1 MIKSLRSY
9 LCRAGLMACGFFIIS
24 ETASAQTDADA
35 LMIPKNYFCTGIMYG
50 HSSWKDYWEGT
61 FKRNNGNIG
70 TLSTN
75 SFTYVGNYGIT
86 NKLDVIAMAPY
97 IKTNASA
104 GTLKG
109 QSGLQDLTV
118 ALKYMALN
126 TELGKGIFSAHAI
139 AEGSI
144 PLSNYVNDFL
154 PVSIGLHSKTASL
167 RGLLNYQVGRFFVAG
182 AGQYVWRANTSIDRD
197 AYYTD
202 HLIYSHDVEMPNVSN
217 FLGSFGYRS
226 LKLNVEAIVTKM
238 TTLGGFDIRKNDMPF
253 ASNKMNMTTAGVN
266 LKYNVNGVDGLS
278 LIAGG
283 NYTLA
288 GRNVGQATTV
298 NAGIFYILAFNSK
311 KVTANTP
318 AK

>member
-1 MIKSLRSY
+1 MIKSLRSC
-9 LCRAGLMACGFFIIS
+9 LHRAGLMAGGLLIFS
-24 ETASAQTDADA
+24 ATAKAQTDADA
-35 LMIPKNYFCTGIMYG
+35 LMIPKNYFCTGVMYA

-61 FKRNNGNIG
+61 FKRDNGNIG
-70 TLSTN
+70 TLSAN

-104 GTLKG
+104 GTLHG

-144 PLSNYVNDFL
+144 PLSNYENDFL
-154 PVSIGLHSKTASL
+154 PVSIGLHTKNFAL

-182 AGQYVWRANTSIDRD
+182 AGQYVWRSNTSIDRD

-202 HLIYSHDVEMPNVSN
+202 HIIYSHDVEMPNVSN

-226 LKLNVEAIVTKM
+226 LKLNVEAIVSKT

-253 ASNKMNMTTAGVN
+253 ASNKMNMTTIGGLAKYSFDN
-266 LKYNVNGVDGLS
+266 LTGFEVV
-278 LIAGG
+278 AGG
-283 NYTLA
+283 NYVVS
-288 GRNVGQATTV
+288 GRNVGQATTFFATV
-298 NAGIFYILAFNSK
+298 LYVFDFNK
-311 KVTANTP
+311 KN
-318 AK
+318 K